1 MEFGASFQQRVW
13 ASRAGAERRRQGPA
27 LKEAQSQA
35 YWLRGP
41 GMVPSWCPCLCPCSV
56 VSAWTPQPVAK
67 PLPWDVQQAW
77 VSFCLAQHGHSAPR
91 G

>member
-41 GMVPSWCPCLCPCSV
+41 GIVPSWCPCVCPCSV
-56 VSAWTPQPVAK
+56 VSAWTPPTCGQTIALGCSAGLGQL
-67 PLPWDVQQAW
+67 LPGSAW
-77 VSFCLAQHGHSAPR
+77 PFR
-91 G
+91 T